1 ESVRFGTALHP
12 RARFCTEVLNDDF
25 LDVSVL
31 FVQLPDRD
39 QTIDALLE
47 RLTDSDKN
55 PGGKSDR
62 KLTGLANHP
71 QPYGGQLIGCGKVRH
86 TPFGKPGADV
96 FQHQA
101 EAGRSEE

>member
-1 ESVRFGTALHP
+1 MIPGIESRRNLDIHTPAQDYTGRRCGPCNVEGVRFGKALHP

-31 FVQLPDRD
+31 FVQLPDCD

-62 KLTGLANHP
+62 KLTGFPNHP
-71 QPYGGQLIGCGKVRH
+71 QP
-86 TPFGKPGADV
+86 
-96 FQHQA
+96 
-101 EAGRSEE
+101 